1 MEDEFVFYF
10 YDSLNKLQQEPHM
23 RKVEYEE
30 DILLS
35 AEVYA
40 REAFSNQIIR
50 FKFIAYFNHFVIFF
64 ASNITSVSQKQI
76 L

>member
-23 RKVEYEE
+23 RRVEYEE

-40 REAFSNQIIR
+40 REAFSNQILR
-50 FKFIAYFNHFVIFF
+50 FEARIV
-64 ASNITSVSQKQI
+64 
-76 L
+76 